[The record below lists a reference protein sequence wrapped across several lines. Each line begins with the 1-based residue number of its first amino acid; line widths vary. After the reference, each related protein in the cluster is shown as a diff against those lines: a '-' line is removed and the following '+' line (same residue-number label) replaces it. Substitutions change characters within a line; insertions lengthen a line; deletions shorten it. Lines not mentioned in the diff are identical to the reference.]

1 MLKLFIMEAIAEPN
15 SKKLSVVQMVT
26 DTRQPLVVS
35 IEKHKE
41 QRIQSETK
49 LGKEP
54 PLFYTEPIFKPKKYD
69 PL

>member
-1 MLKLFIMEAIAEPN
+1 MEAVAEPI

-26 DTRQPLVVS
+26 DARHLLQPLVVS
-35 IEKHKE
+35 IEKRKE
-41 QRIQSETK
+41 QTKQSETK